1 MSDTTK
7 LTNTST
13 ESTSEFTSEESRKE
27 PRPMKGHPAI
37 LRVSSLIVAALL
49 SLLMLT
55 AVVPPIV
62 ADQSDRAVVNA
73 PLTLLTAP
81 VEGIIDVL
89 SAVPGREMHP
99 GESLA
104 RISNSRLDRSTLISL
119 ESKAADV
126 RAKLAAT
133 PGKRAS
139 DREYVDAV
147 DHEIAIQAD
156 QLKAQFESQ
165 IVELRARVA
174 ESDALSG
181 EKKALVDRQTKMV
194 ARDAASM
201 DMLRPTTQQYSAALH
216 KTDAEKAKLD
226 QKVAQLDALKKG
238 IYVGDDLVAI
248 GTLAQKRRDIDLDA
262 RRMEIEEKELSAV
275 LTAKQR
281 LINAE
286 AKRLGA
292 MTEADVRAP
301 SQGKILT
308 VGATPGR
315 HVTAGDSVASL
326 VDCDK
331 R

>member
-73 PLTLLTAP
+73 HLTLLTAP

-89 SAVPGREMHP
+89 SGVPGREMHP

-126 RAKLAAT
+126 REKLEAT
-133 PGKRAS
+133 RGKRAS
-139 DREYVDAV
+139 DREYVDAL

-194 ARDAASM
+194 ALDPASM
-201 DMLRPTTQQYSAALH
+201 ELLR
-216 KTDAEKAKLD
+216 
-226 QKVAQLDALKKG
+226 
-238 IYVGDDLVAI
+238 
-248 GTLAQKRRDIDLDA
+248 
-262 RRMEIEEKELSAV
+262 
-275 LTAKQR
+275 
-281 LINAE
+281 
-286 AKRLGA
+286 
-292 MTEADVRAP
+292 
-301 SQGKILT
+301 
-308 VGATPGR
+308 AT
-315 HVTAGDSVASL
+315 
-326 VDCDK
+326 
-331 R
+331 